1 MTLASNL
8 NKDKIALLMDPMVL
22 VKLQVSDVL
31 ENYGLFLE
39 VILNALEED
48 NYSLFLRQHIF
59 LKEIFEIKLFIQI
72 PNLKC

>member
-22 VKLQVSDVL
+22 VKLQFSDVL